1 MDNVW
6 TNLGNRL
13 ETAWKRPTRPN
24 SKRPKDGEIID
35 EEKSVRWNR
44 EEVVRRQKAWDAEC
58 SRLKKAQ
65 NAEIEHIS
73 EAIEL
78 QIQEDIKAET
88 KRSISKKA
96 ATILWQMSTLQI
108 ASWLAHS
115 SPPKSQ
121 ATIDGVPCA
130 HNLMKWN

>member
-1 MDNVW
+1 MGSIW
-6 TNLGNRL
+6 TALGNRL
-13 ETAWKRPTRPN
+13 ETAWKRPTKPN

-65 NAEIEHIS
+65 NAEIERIS

-78 QIQEDIKAET
+78 QIQEDIKTECNEFDPIYDECRASDFFWAT
-88 KRSISKKA
+88 A
-96 ATILWQMSTLQI
+96 AVEFAGIDKMTLKEV
-108 ASWLAHS
+108 LA
-115 SPPKSQ
+115 
-121 ATIDGVPCA
+121 AV
-130 HNLMKWN
+130 

>member
-1 MDNVW
+1 MGSIW
-6 TNLGNRL
+6 TALGNRL
-13 ETAWKRPTRPN
+13 ETAWKRPTKPN

-78 QIQEDIKAET
+78 QIQEDIKAKT
-88 KRSISKKA
+88 KRSMQGFRVNDSPVKIFSTSKPNVTNLTRYTTNAAPAISFG
-96 ATILWQMSTLQI
+96 LLP
-108 ASWLAHS
+108 L
-115 SPPKSQ
+115 
-121 ATIDGVPCA
+121 
-130 HNLMKWN
+130 

>member
-96 ATILWQMSTLQI
+96 ATMPDAEI
-108 ASWLAHS
+108 AEYVRTKYKPGLLNPFKGTSLYI
-115 SPPKSQ
+115 KS
-121 ATIDGVPCA
+121 
-130 HNLMKWN
+130 

>member
-1 MDNVW
+1 MGSIW
-6 TNLGNRL
+6 TALGNRL
-13 ETAWKRPTRPN
+13 ETAWKRPTKPN

-78 QIQEDIKAET
+78 QIQEDIKAKT

-96 ATILWQMSTLQI
+96 ATVLWQKAYDRGHACGFADI
-108 ASWLAHS
+108 Y
-115 SPPKSQ
+115 
-121 ATIDGVPCA
+121 CA
-130 HNLMKWN
+130 IEDYEELVVAVLTNAR